1 MEARCPLAAPHRG
14 FASRAP
20 PVKKSA
26 LLSQRRRAPN
36 DSGSPL
42 ECLGSHDHPRP
53 CHWDPIPGDEV
64 CPLVKSGTGTEST
77 PLEHQRRKV
86 GAKGGCIPRENRGAI
101 ARRRQGGCRVC
112 TNHTCPFTTSPLL
125 PPSPAAATRVSLL
138 LPDHC
143 LGSTRPRC
151 VQQGSE
157 GGGPPHTAS
166 VS

>member
-1 MEARCPLAAPHRG
+1 MAARCPLAAPHRG

-53 CHWDPIPGDEV
+53 CHWDPIPGDQM
-64 CPLVKSGTGTEST
+64 CPLVKSGTGTESI

-86 GAKGGCIPRENRGAI
+86 GAKGGVSRGKI
-101 ARRRQGGCRVC
+101 GV
-112 TNHTCPFTTSPLL
+112 LL
-125 PPSPAAATRVSLL
+125 PEEGRVGVGCAQTTHVRSQPHPYSRPAQQ
-138 LPDHC
+138 LP
-143 LGSTRPRC
+143 LGSVSSCLT
-151 VQQGSE
+151 
-157 GGGPPHTAS
+157 TA
-166 VS
+166 

>member
-1 MEARCPLAAPHRG
+1 MAARCPRAAPHRG
-14 FASRAP
+14 FTSRAP
-20 PVKKSA
+20 PLKKSA

-42 ECLGSHDHPRP
+42 ECLGSRDHPRP
-53 CHWDPIPGDEV
+53 CHWDPIPGDQM

-86 GAKGGCIPRENRGAI
+86 GAKGGGVSRGKI
-101 ARRRQGGCRVC
+101 GVLLPEEGRVGV
-112 TNHTCPFTTSPLL
+112 HTCPFTASPLL